1 MILSQKSFSSKWTAP
16 LLGIFDLDLVMVNQI
31 MHTFTRQAGFMK
43 NNMTDETWSWQKDSF
58 EQQTHRGVSFNE
70 LIQLLGS
77 KLSLIVGCLIGF
89 AIISCINGFVVRIA
103 LTTAN
108 AIILPLLWIMR
119 KCFGI
124 RESDRNM

>member
-1 MILSQKSFSSKWTAP
+1 
-16 LLGIFDLDLVMVNQI
+16 
-31 MHTFTRQAGFMK
+31 MK
-43 NNMTDETWSWQKDSF
+43 NNITDETWSWQKDSF

-124 RESDRNM
+124 RESDRNMQQIYHSMGIIGA